1 MLRESRAFP
10 SFSVDDL
17 DAAHRFYG
25 DTLGLDA
32 EIEPR
37 MGLLQLTLPGGGAA
51 IIYPKDDHSPATF
64 TVLNFTVGDVRA
76 AADALVARGIELE
89 RYPRFGE
96 PDDHGVYGGGD
107 DGMPAI
113 AWFTDPAGNVLSVV
127 SEGPG

>member
-1 MLRESRAFP
+1 MLRDSRAFP

-17 DAAHRFYG
+17 DAARRFYG

-37 MGLLQLTLPGGGAA
+37 MGLLQVALPGGGAA

-64 TVLNFTVGDVRA
+64 TVLNFTVGDVRST
-76 AADALVARGIELE
+76 ADALIARGVELE
-89 RYPRFGE
+89 RYPQFGE

-127 SEGPG
+127 SEGPV